1 MPQHIT
7 LSELQSLIKRG
18 IDDAHPLPYWVTA
31 EISELKVNY
40 SGHCYLELVEKGGAN
55 HVPKAKISAVIWRST
70 YGMIAS
76 YFGASTGG
84 QTLCAGLK
92 VLVKA
97 LVSYHELYGL
107 SLQITDIDPSYTLG
121 DMERQRRQTIEQLQR
136 DGVFDMN
143 RELPMPAVVQRLAVV
158 SSRNAAGYQDFM
170 KELSSGPYRFEVTLF
185 DAFMQGAES
194 EESIVR
200 ALETVADALDD
211 FDAVVLIRGGGS
223 QSDLG
228 SFDSYRLCCHLAQF
242 PLPVIAGIGHDKDR
256 SVADL
261 ESPLAKVKM
270 DIQRIPF
277 PDGEFDVI
285 FCNHILEHVDD
296 DRRAM
301 REMYR
306 VMRPG
311 GWGIMLSPVNM
322 ERETTYE
329 DPSITDPAERER
341 HFGQKDHLRDY
352 GRDYGRRLSEAGF
365 DVEEID
371 YVRSLSPEAVKLYGL
386 RSEIV
391 YVVRKRSE
399 RAEYATDRPR
409 S

>member
-1 MPQHIT
+1 MKR
-7 LSELQSLIKRG
+7 LIRFV
-18 IDDAHPLPYWVTA
+18 LR
-31 EISELKVNY
+31 
-40 SGHCYLELVEKGGAN
+40 
-55 HVPKAKISAVIWRST
+55 HVPRRYIQRVVHLCTPVLGLAYAGRGVECPVCGAHYRRFMP
-70 YGMIAS
+70 YGYVNPRGNA
-76 YFGASTGG
+76 
-84 QTLCAGLK
+84 LCPRCL
-92 VLVKA
+92 
-97 LVSYHELYGL
+97 
-107 SLQITDIDPSYTLG
+107 
-121 DMERQRRQTIEQLQR
+121 
-136 DGVFDMN
+136 
-143 RELPMPAVVQRLAVV
+143 
-158 SSRNAAGYQDFM
+158 
-170 KELSSGPYRFEVTLF
+170 
-185 DAFMQGAES
+185 
-194 EESIVR
+194 
-200 ALETVADALDD
+200 ALERHRLMWLYLKNETD
-211 FDAVVLIRGGGS
+211 F
-223 QSDLG
+223 
-228 SFDSYRLCCHLAQF
+228 FETT
-242 PLPVIAGIGHDKDR
+242 
-256 SVADL
+256 ADL

-391 YVVRKRSE
+391 YVVRKPSG
-399 RAEYATDRPR
+399 RAGRE
-409 S
+409 

>member
-1 MPQHIT
+1 MKR
-7 LSELQSLIKRG
+7 LIRFV
-18 IDDAHPLPYWVTA
+18 LR
-31 EISELKVNY
+31 
-40 SGHCYLELVEKGGAN
+40 
-55 HVPKAKISAVIWRST
+55 HVPRRYIQRVVHLCTPVLGLAYAGRGVECPVCGAHYRRFMP
-70 YGMIAS
+70 YGYVNPRGNA
-76 YFGASTGG
+76 
-84 QTLCAGLK
+84 LCPRCLALERHRLMWLYLK
-92 VLVKA
+92 NETAFFETPARLLHVA
-97 LVSYHELYGL
+97 
-107 SLQITDIDPSYTLG
+107 P
-121 DMERQRRQTIEQLQR
+121 ERCFL
-136 DGVFDMN
+136 
-143 RELPMPAVVQRLAVV
+143 
-158 SSRNAAGYQDFM
+158 
-170 KELSSGPYRFEVTLF
+170 KRFEKLP
-185 DAFMQGAES
+185 
-194 EESIVR
+194 
-200 ALETVADALDD
+200 ALDY
-211 FDAVVLIRGGGS
+211 VT
-223 QSDLG
+223 
-228 SFDSYRLCCHLAQF
+228 
-242 PLPVIAGIGHDKDR
+242 
-256 SVADL
+256 ADL
-261 ESPLAKVKM
+261 ESPLAKVKIRLSLVGSEM
-270 DIQRIPF
+270 CIRDS
-277 PDGEFDVI
+277 
-285 FCNHILEHVDD
+285 VDD

-311 GWGIMLSPVNM
+311 GWGIMLSPVNT